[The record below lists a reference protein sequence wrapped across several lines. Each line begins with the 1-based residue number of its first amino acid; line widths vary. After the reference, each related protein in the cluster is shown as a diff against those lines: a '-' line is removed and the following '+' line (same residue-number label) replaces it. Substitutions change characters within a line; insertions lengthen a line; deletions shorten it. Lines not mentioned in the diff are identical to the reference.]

1 MVDEGVQEARGGESA
16 VPSAADGVYM
26 RCWEYVEVVGQ
37 AIENAAVHLPC
48 RDDEGVV
55 DVGVERMVPCL
66 MLGMTYS

>member
-1 MVDEGVQEARGGESA
+1 
-16 VPSAADGVYM
+16 M